1 MPEIAPIVGQP
12 VAYGMAVAMAFL
24 YVFATFVG
32 RYPMVLA
39 HEGGHMLAHVLFL
52 RPIDYYEI
60 NEKDGGLTKSASVPP
75 KWSPANLVVTFVG
88 YVVPPLFGLVG
99 AHLIADGNAWGV
111 LILTLFLCILAL
123 VPARRWGLAFLI
135 PLLIVLGIG
144 WTLIDGTPQVRAAV
158 AVGIVW
164 YLLLG
169 GLARIIIVFRGSGD
183 SVSLARRTLIPGI
196 VWSLIWFA
204 IALLCLIKG
213 GSLLLARS

>member
-24 YVFATFVG
+24 YVFATYVG

-39 HEGGHMLAHVLFL
+39 HEGGHMLALVLFL

-60 NEKDGGLTKSASVPP
+60 DEEDGGLTKSVSAPP

-88 YVVPPLFGLVG
+88 YVVPPLFGLIG

-111 LILTLFLCILAL
+111 LILTLFLCVLAL
-123 VPARRWGLAFLI
+123 VPARKWGLAFLI

-158 AVGIVW
+158 TVGIVW
-164 YLLLG
+164 YLLVG

-183 SVSLARRTLIPGI
+183 SASLASRTLIPGI
-196 VWSLIWFA
+196 VWSLAWFA
-204 IALLCLIKG
+204 IGLVCLIKG
-213 GSLLLARS
+213 GSLLLAT